1 MAEATVI
8 AAVAAAGLAAAGLG
22 VLVWTRIK
30 AYRRAAR
37 KSSRA
42 EEGSPK
48 LYEPQPYEPQR
59 YEPLRRLLANEDTE
73 FVERHIRC
81 PELAARW
88 ERSQS
93 RIVRMYLKDLAADF
107 QCLHRDARAL
117 VTQSPEEF
125 ADLIPLLA
133 KQQLVFWRTL
143 VWIELRLT
151 LGGKV
156 TPTIDPQNLVG
167 AIDALRR
174 ELARLTPV
182 ARVAPLA

>member
-8 AAVAAAGLAAAGLG
+8 AAVAAAGSAAAGLG

-30 AYRRAAR
+30 DYQRAAR
-37 KSSRA
+37 KTRPA
-42 EEGSPK
+42 EEFSPG
-48 LYEPQPYEPQR
+48 PYEPQR
-59 YEPLRRLLANEDTE
+59 YEPLRRLLANEDRE

-88 ERSQS
+88 ERSQR

-107 QCLHRDARAL
+107 HCLHRNARAL

-133 KQQLVFWRTL
+133 RQQLVFWRTL

-151 LGGKV
+151 LGGKI
-156 TPTIDPQNLVG
+156 TPAIDPQNLVG
-167 AIDALRR
+167 AIDALRQ
-174 ELARLTPV
+174 ELARLTPLS
-182 ARVAPLA
+182 RVAPLA